1 MTQDKVPET
10 EINEIPDASAEADG
24 SIDLARLQAENEQ
37 LKATI
42 RLSQAHRQ
50 ITGELE
56 NAGARSPE
64 LLFASVRDD
73 LQYANDGTLQN
84 AGALVA
90 KLKADFPEQFRSDTV
105 AGSIDAGKGAA
116 GTAVLSKSSLSRMTA
131 DEIAKLDW
139 ADVKRALSS

>member
-1 MTQDKVPET
+1 MRQDNLP
-10 EINEIPDASAEADG
+10 EADAG
-24 SIDLARLQAENEQ
+24 EIAADADGINDLSRLRTENEQ
-37 LKATI
+37 LRATI

-56 NAGARSPE
+56 KAGARSPE

-73 LQYANDGTLQN
+73 LQYADDGTLQN
-84 AGALVA
+84 AAALVA
-90 KLKADFPEQFRSDTV
+90 KLKADFPEQFRSDNAT
-105 AGSIDAGKGAA
+105 GSIDAGTSTAA
-116 GTAVLSKSSLSRMTA
+116 TAPISKTSLSRMTA